1 MQYVRLDVVRY
12 VTKADALTLGAA
24 YSRPKGGRV
33 PSPLE
38 HAPAL
43 LATGRAGA
51 YPRKRGLRFAPG
63 TQALRGTS
71 GGATLTTPGG
81 SGTYS
86 LLSTLPARPAGF
98 SHRAG
103 APTLLGSG
111 PSLCPGPMPQG

>member
-1 MQYVRLDVVRY
+1 MPYVRLDIVRY

-24 YSRPKGGRV
+24 YSRPKVGRV

-38 HAPAL
+38 HASAL
-43 LATGRAGA
+43 LTTGRAGA

-63 TQALRGTS
+63 SQALRGALA
-71 GGATLTTPGG
+71 GANMTTPGG

-86 LLSTLPARPAGF
+86 LVSTLRTRPTGF
-98 SHRAG
+98 SHKAG

-111 PSLCPGPMPQG
+111 PSLCRTPMP